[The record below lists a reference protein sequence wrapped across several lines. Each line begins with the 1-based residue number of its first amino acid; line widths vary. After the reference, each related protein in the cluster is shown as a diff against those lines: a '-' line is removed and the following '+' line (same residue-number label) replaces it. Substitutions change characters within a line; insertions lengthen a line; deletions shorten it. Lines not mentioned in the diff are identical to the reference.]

1 MNAFTVCCRKVC
13 DDIVYYIILIIN
25 YINMHYCVY
34 RKVLAE
40 VEKIRQFESLWASE
54 TPDGEGC
61 VQQVLRRTTE
71 ALRDIN
77 ALLEK

>member
-1 MNAFTVCCRKVC
+1 MVC
-13 DDIVYYIILIIN
+13 DDNICI
-25 YINMHYCVY
+25 Y

-61 VQQVLRRTTE
+61 AQQALRRTTE

-77 ALLEK
+77 TLLEK